1 MHMNTPENENK
12 KLGFVKIYR
21 SILHNG
27 WLKNHKLTIGWL
39 YCLLKASHRE
49 REVLIGNRK
58 VLLKPGQ
65 FIFGREKAV
74 SETGL
79 SPRSLRTVF
88 KRLSLMQNL
97 TIQTTNKY
105 SLITVVNWEFYQT
118 KEAEVTSKTTSK
130 RPANDQQVTSKRP
143 ASDHIQEVKNGKNGQ
158 EVKNGEKKIL
168 LYAEIVEDFN
178 KITESNY
185 KTDPVTKDIASLIDA
200 RIDDG
205 FTIED
210 FKKVHKNKLA
220 SWGND
225 PKMKKFLRP
234 HTLYTAKFQA
244 YLNERV
250 SLSDQGRISPTLEKS
265 KGAFERFLAKE
276 GTDFQLQKCVYD
288 NNKACYMDC
297 KGCDHVKKTIN
308 NGG

>member
-1 MHMNTPENENK
+1 M
-12 KLGFVKIYR
+12 
-21 SILHNG
+21 
-27 WLKNHKLTIGWL
+27 
-39 YCLLKASHRE
+39 
-49 REVLIGNRK
+49 
-58 VLLKPGQ
+58 
-65 FIFGREKAV
+65 
-74 SETGL
+74 
-79 SPRSLRTVF
+79 
-88 KRLSLMQNL
+88 
-97 TIQTTNKY
+97 
-105 SLITVVNWEFYQT
+105 
-118 KEAEVTSKTTSK
+118 
-130 RPANDQQVTSKRP
+130 
-143 ASDHIQEVKNGKNGQ
+143 VKNGKKNNKVENG
-158 EVKNGEKKIL
+158 KKKIL
-168 LYAEIVEDFN
+168 LYAEIVKDFN

-210 FKKVHKNKLA
+210 FKKVHRNKLA

-225 PKMKKFLRP
+225 PKMKRFLRP

-276 GTDFQLQKCVYD
+276 GTDFQPQKCVYD

-297 KGCDHVKKTIN
+297 KGCDHVKKLN